1 VGTQEL
7 LAIAFKMTVALG
19 VVLLVFGGA
28 LMVFKKFSGSS
39 KNFLKK
45 SRFKGKPI
53 EILAYQSLGPNR
65 ALYLVKCLE
74 QKFLIGAT
82 GQAINQLSE
91 IRDESDFDFGDSL
104 KVEQES
110 SDHNQPKSRITSGV
124 REIARV

>member
-1 VGTQEL
+1 MGTQEL

-19 VVLLVFGGA
+19 VVLVVFGVS
-28 LMVFKKFSGSS
+28 LMAFKKFSGTS

-45 SRFKGKPI
+45 SKFKGKPI
-53 EILAYQSLGPNR
+53 EILAYQNLGPNR

-91 IRDESDFDFGDSL
+91 IRDEGELDFSDSL
-104 KVEQES
+104 KAEQES
-110 SDHNQPKSRITSGV
+110 SDLSQPKARISSGV